1 MIRILISLLFISF
14 SLHMNAQD
22 IIYFDK
28 KGKLSNQQ
36 EGYYFRKKG
45 TYTFTISQIMRE
57 DPLEHVLNVGL
68 RIEKKQP

>member
-1 MIRILISLLFISF
+1 MDDIFDHRIALTP
-14 SLHMNAQD
+14 D
-22 IIYFDK
+22 
-28 KGKLSNQQ
+28 GP
-36 EGYYFRKKG
+36 GYYFRKKG